1 MTCAFFECILMIIFS
16 FNVVEEKIMP
26 QDNQPQNDNKQHQP
40 AIVVNSQ
47 YIKDFSLEIPYA
59 PEIFKEI
66 KKNPDVHVDVEVN
79 TRALEE
85 NYHNVD
91 LSFTIN
97 GDTEDK
103 KFFIIELTYS
113 AVVQLN
119 VPQEHVEPVLMV
131 EIPRLLFPF
140 ARQVITTSLTEAG
153 LPPFMLNPIDFALLY
168 QTKKQSVHGKN

>member
-1 MTCAFFECILMIIFS
+1 
-16 FNVVEEKIMP
+16 MP

-97 GDTEDK
+97 GDAEDK

-140 ARQVITTSLTEAG
+140 ARQVITTSLT
-153 LPPFMLNPIDFALLY
+153 
-168 QTKKQSVHGKN
+168 